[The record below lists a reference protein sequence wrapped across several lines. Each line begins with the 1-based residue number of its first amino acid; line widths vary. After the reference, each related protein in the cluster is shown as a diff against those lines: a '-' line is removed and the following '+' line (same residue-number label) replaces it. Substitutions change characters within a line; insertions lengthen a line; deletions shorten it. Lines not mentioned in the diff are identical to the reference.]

1 MQTLKKFYFGKQ
13 KAKVNT
19 YIGGIGGTINTPALL
34 AAKLG
39 IAENRIKLFKVTGV
53 DVECAITNG
62 VKFSFF
68 FSEQSAVNGIT
79 YYYDYDGY
87 INNISS
93 SGLRQGTKF
102 FKGYFPGIINQTGI
116 SICQD
121 KDTGMILEMPNCLS
135 ISDDFIGNYS
145 SSPITNTKILILPRC
160 TNLGINKLN
169 NSVFREGTS
178 GAFTLVCFPVSEQT
192 SNAGGV
198 EGDIQRVITNGSSI
212 RYVTNFTP
220 PNAVTNL
227 STGTIYNTAVQLN
240 FTPPTSVNVVD
251 FYECYANGKL
261 MNEIKNSGGF
271 ITGLTPST
279 NYNIRIVAVDMFYN
293 KSELSNIVNVSTN
306 TVDYD
311 TYNYINASGNQAYET
326 AIVALFTNLKSQGLY
341 NKIQAFYPF
350 LGTTSAQHKWNAKN
364 PLDTNAAFRLQFFGG
379 GTHSNLGY
387 QCNGTNAYA
396 NTFLVP
402 SLVQNVNSNGFT
414 VTVGTNNGVV
424 GSFSVEIG
432 CSVSLT
438 SASFM
443 SVKLLNT
450 TYNRVL
456 ALNTDTGRLNQSGI
470 NEARGIFSGVRQ
482 SSSINKLFRNNSS
495 LTNGTS
501 GGTLPN
507 TNIFI
512 GCYNAN
518 GTPAGYSNQRIQFT
532 AIHEGLADAEVVAL
546 HAIIDNFESA
556 IGRKTW

>member
-1 MQTLKKFYFGKQ
+1 MQSLKKFYFGKQ

-39 IAENRIKLFKVTGV
+39 IDENRIKLFKVTGV
-53 DVECAITNG
+53 DVECAIIG
-62 VKFSFF
+62 GSYSLLRYAFILD
-68 FSEQSAVNGIT
+68 QSIT
-79 YYYDYDGY
+79 YYIDIDGLNTEIY
-87 INNISS
+87 QAFINCNNLKTLCFPNLTSLRG
-93 SGLRQGTKF
+93 GLGGGWLTNQSLIRA
-102 FKGYFPGIINQTGI
+102 YFPRLIYMGETVG
-116 SICQD
+116 QD
-121 KDTGMILEMPNCLS
+121 E
-135 ISDDFIGNYS
+135 
-145 SSPITNTKILILPRC
+145 
-160 TNLGINKLN
+160 
-169 NSVFREGTS
+169 VFRS
-178 GAFTLVCFPVSEQT
+178 GYRYSDVLYVPDIHRT
-192 SNAGGV
+192 SNSGNAD
-198 EGDIQRVITNGSSI
+198 GDIQRYVSNGSGASI

-220 PNAVTNL
+220 PNPVTNL
-227 STGTIYNTAVQLN
+227 SVGTIYNTAVQLN
-240 FTPPTSVNVVD
+240 FTPPTSVNGVD

-261 MNEIKNSGGF
+261 MNEIKNSGEF
-271 ITGLTPST
+271 ISGLTPST

-293 KSELSNIVNVSTN
+293 KSELSNTLNVSTTSN
-306 TVDYD
+306 LSD
-311 TYNYINASGNQAYET
+311 TDATAYTTASSNIAYQYAIND
-326 AIVALFTNLKSQGLY
+326 LFKGLKDNSLY
-341 NKIQAFYPF
+341 TKIQAFYPF
-350 LGTTSAQHKWNAKN
+350 LGTTAAQHKWNAKN

-387 QCNGTNAYA
+387 QCNGTDAYA
-396 NTFLVP
+396 NTFLIP
-402 SLVQNVNSNGFT
+402 SAVQDVNSNGFT
-414 VTVGTNNGVV
+414 VTVGTNNGIV
-424 GSFSVEIG
+424 GWFSVEIG

-518 GTPAGYSNQRIQFT
+518 GTPNGYSNQRIQFT
-532 AIHEGLADAEVVAL
+532 AIHEGLTDAEVVAL
-546 HAIIDNFESA
+546 HTIIDNFESA